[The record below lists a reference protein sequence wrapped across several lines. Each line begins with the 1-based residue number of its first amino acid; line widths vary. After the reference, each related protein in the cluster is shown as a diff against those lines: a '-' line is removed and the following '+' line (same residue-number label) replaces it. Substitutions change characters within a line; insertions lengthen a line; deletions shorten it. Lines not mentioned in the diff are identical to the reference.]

1 MEWVNEGSCFETSWM
16 VWGCVNTQ
24 LPSPA
29 TGRETE
35 YLLTFLGIHQHA
47 PQREHGS
54 SEGLALW
61 PVLKPPSK
69 QRPADLLD
77 RLRLPI
83 PGVRFLPPPTL
94 SPSFPCGY
102 FLLSVSC
109 MKILSWHQFSR
120 GPDLVLCKKCK
131 ITLKSRCVLL
141 SEWPSS
147 SQKSL
152 KER

>member
-1 MEWVNEGSCFETSWM
+1 MNEGSCFETSWM

-35 YLLTFLGIHQHA
+35 CLLTFLGIHQHT
-47 PQREHGS
+47 PQREPGS
-54 SEGLALW
+54 SEGLELW
-61 PVLKPPSK
+61 PVSKPS
-69 QRPADLLD
+69 QSRPASRDLLIYS
-77 RLRLPI
+77 RGSASPSR
-83 PGVRFLPPPTL
+83 GVRSLPPPIL

-141 SEWPSS
+141 SE
-147 SQKSL
+147 
-152 KER
+152 